1 MFNALAPQ
9 FNEEYLHDSA
19 KQQVNASNARVK
31 RTAAL
36 AKDKADAQ
44 AQNGWNP
51 LTGGTKGTDSV
62 DSASLAAAA
71 YGAGSQIQAKLDKG
85 KAAVE
90 EVAAAG
96 RKAAGDAGSVLEKAK
111 AVIRNPTSLLRN
123 PFTSKIAKPGGLSSI
138 VDTSK
143 VGAAPVPYQ
152 QVSSRASNY
161 DFHDMDTM
169 QAGRPTA
176 TPAFTKSNVAAPA
189 PEMPE
194 AATTNTTTPGNVS
207 ADAPATTEITTSA
220 TKDVTQAGEDAT
232 SLAKDAATGNQLTV
246 KGLGKVFKA
255 AKTGEGFSAV
265 KDAVKAGSV
274 IDKFSGAM
282 NVGTVANGVY
292 DEVTGKEKGKS
303 WESQA
308 GTIASTVGSALDV
321 IGLPEV
327 GVLGDIAGGV
337 LGLVGEHEDHEKKLA
352 AQATAVT
359 AAKAIKSATPMAG
372 NTNIAMV
379 SAPTAAPQQSGASF

>member
-1 MFNALAPQ
+1 
-9 FNEEYLHDSA
+9 
-19 KQQVNASNARVK
+19 
-31 RTAAL
+31 
-36 AKDKADAQ
+36 
-44 AQNGWNP
+44 
-51 LTGGTKGTDSV
+51 
-62 DSASLAAAA
+62 
-71 YGAGSQIQAKLDKG
+71 
-85 KAAVE
+85 
-90 EVAAAG
+90 
-96 RKAAGDAGSVLEKAK
+96 
-111 AVIRNPTSLLRN
+111 
-123 PFTSKIAKPGGLSSI
+123 
-138 VDTSK
+138 
-143 VGAAPVPYQ
+143 
-152 QVSSRASNY
+152 
-161 DFHDMDTM
+161 
-169 QAGRPTA
+169 
-176 TPAFTKSNVAAPA
+176 
-189 PEMPE
+189 
-194 AATTNTTTPGNVS
+194 
-207 ADAPATTEITTSA
+207 
-220 TKDVTQAGEDAT
+220 
-232 SLAKDAATGNQLTV
+232 
-246 KGLGKVFKA
+246 
-255 AKTGEGFSAV
+255 V

-308 GTIASTVGSALDV
+308 GTIASTVGSALDL